1 MPRVLALA
9 LRDITSMA
17 LNGFDL
23 FKNQNSERIE
33 QCSCKVV
40 IKREK
45 FKAVSNPVWVCWKA
59 MI

>member
-23 FKNQNSERIE
+23 FKNQKSD
-33 QCSCKVV
+33 
-40 IKREK
+40 
-45 FKAVSNPVWVCWKA
+45 AGA
-59 MI
+59 M